1 MSVLL
6 HNQTA
11 VFALGGLGE
20 VGKNMY
26 CVECDEDLLIIDS
39 GVMFP
44 EDDLPG
50 IDYVIPSYSYLMSNQ
65 YKIKALVI
73 THGHEDH
80 IGGIPFLLQKI
91 NIPVIYAPRL
101 AAALIRN
108 KLEEARVRQ
117 KVKIVEIDGDTTLTI
132 GRFKVDFFTTTH
144 SIPDS
149 LGISILT
156 PGGRVVTTGDFKI
169 DLTPVGQHIDLHKI
183 ARIGEEGV
191 TLLMSDSTNAEQE
204 GISLS
209 ESNVVE
215 SINEV
220 FRNAPGRLIVATFAS
235 NIHRIQQIV
244 EASVSFNRKICIIG
258 RSMEKTVSIG
268 RKFGYIRCPDSFIIG
283 PEDVKTYRN
292 DELLILCTGSQ
303 GEPMAALSRIANGS
317 HKHIRILPGDTV
329 VFSSSPIPG
338 NGLSVS
344 KVVNTLIRNGA
355 DVLTN
360 SILTNIHASGHANK
374 EELKMMLSLIKP
386 KYFMPV
392 HGEYHMLKIHAG
404 LAEQVGIP
412 KDNIFVCAN
421 GDVLLLENGKVRP
434 SRRVDTDDIYV
445 DGKDTSGL
453 STAVIRDR
461 KVLSNDGVVVAV
473 IVMDSHTNTLLSK
486 PNIISRGFTYFT
498 EEQSFIDEASE
509 TLNKDLLDMF
519 AQGHVTFGGIKNT
532 IKNSL
537 SSLIYERTNR
547 NPMIMPVILNR
558 RVNNED
564 GFEYIIKDAKDSTK
578 RRRVVRSKQN
588 DNPSK

>member
-26 CVECDEDLLIIDS
+26 CIESENDLLIIDS

-50 IDYVIPSYSYLMSNQ
+50 IDYVIPSYAYLQTNQ
-65 YKIKALVI
+65 YKIRALVI

-80 IGGIPFLLQKI
+80 IGGIPFLLQKVNVPMI
-91 NIPVIYAPRL
+91 FAPRL

-108 KLEEARVRQ
+108 KLEENRVRQ
-117 KVKIVEIDGDTTLTI
+117 KVKIVEIDGNSSLTI
-132 GRFKVDFFTTTH
+132 GAFKVDFFSTTH

-149 LGISILT
+149 VGISILS
-156 PGGRVVTTGDFKI
+156 PGGRIVTTGDFKL
-169 DLTPVGQHIDLHKI
+169 DLTPVGQHIDFHKI

-209 ESNVVE
+209 EKSVVE
-215 SINEV
+215 SIHEV

-244 EASVSFNRKICIIG
+244 EAAVKFNRKICIIG

-268 RKFGYIRCPDSFIIG
+268 RDYGYIRCPDSFIIQ
-283 PEDVKTYRN
+283 PEDVKTYRS

-338 NGLSVS
+338 NGQSVN
-344 KVVNTLIRNGA
+344 KVVNLLIRNGA
-355 DVLTN
+355 DVLTS

-374 EELKMMLSLIKP
+374 EELKMMLTLFKP
-386 KYFMPV
+386 KYFMPI
-392 HGEYHMLKIHAG
+392 HGEYHMLKIHAQ
-404 LAEQVGIP
+404 LAETIGIP
-412 KDNIFVCAN
+412 KENTFVCAN
-421 GDVLLLENGKVRP
+421 GDVLLLENGIVRP
-434 SRRVDTDDIYV
+434 LRRVDTDDIYV

-453 STAVIRDR
+453 STAVIKDR
-461 KVLSNDGVVVAV
+461 KVLSSDGVVVAV
-473 IVMDSHTNTLLSK
+473 IVMDSRNNSLISK

-498 EEQSFIDEASE
+498 EQQSFIDEASDI
-509 TLNKDLLDMF
+509 LNKDLNELF
-519 AQGHVTFGGIKNT
+519 LKGKVTFGAIKNT

-547 NPMIMPVILNR
+547 NPMIMPVILNK
-558 RVNNED
+558 RVTNDD
-564 GFEYIIKDAKDSTK
+564 GFEYVVKDAKDSTK
-578 RRRVVRSKQN
+578 RRRTIKSKK
-588 DNPSK
+588 DDSISK